1 MTARKKP
8 VRFCFAFWGSHCAGE
23 IPGVA
28 GSSSLADGD
37 QVFSGSCGLRTL
49 QRMARGGRPE
59 ALGNVNNPT
68 SRIRGRVESYHLG
81 GKAGLFS
88 LYGGS
93 RSVSVGVMT

>member
-8 VRFCFAFWGSHCAGE
+8 GRFLFCVFGARIARAKYLALLVRPPWPTATRYFQVHVGYGHFNVW
-23 IPGVA
+23 PGV
-28 GSSSLADGD
+28 
-37 QVFSGSCGLRTL
+37 
-49 QRMARGGRPE
+49 GRLE

-81 GKAGLFS
+81 GKVGLFS

-93 RSVSVGVMT
+93 RSVSER

>member
-1 MTARKKP
+1 MIDFIMSICDHSGNR
-8 VRFCFAFWGSHCAGE
+8 V
-23 IPGVA
+23 
-28 GSSSLADGD
+28 
-37 QVFSGSCGLRTL
+37 VFVMRIFSRSRGYCTLRT
-49 QRMARGGRPE
+49 RARGGRPE